1 MRIIYP
7 NGIIIECTRDE
18 YLECIKDEQ
27 VQSQKE
33 VINAINDFKQA
44 LLAKTDSIKDIANAG
59 LLLFQKFCEEYFKNI
74 TVVTHG
80 DSDSDEIL
88 RKLREGQFEY
98 EPPKV
103 QDNEFLRH
111 VPLGTSV
118 SAGGAVEHENTSE
131 TDVTT
136 NSEHISFTG
145 ETIENS
151 EEMLKQI
158 IHAYKSDRINP
169 VDINNPDE
177 KYESPK
183 EAADAHNLSIQEFMK
198 YLDSDTI
205 YNGYIFM
212 SEKKAKQRATKTKK
226 NSKSQQVYVYNENW
240 DNERVF
246 DSVTQASRMLAVA
259 ILTIKNNM
267 DNEKLVKHKYYFR
280 SRKLPKTE
288 TTVLDNSQYLA
299 DTTNKDIPEIEKTM
313 REIKKR
319 NKEPYE
325 PSHPIR

>member
-1 MRIIYP
+1 MKIIYP
-7 NGIIIECTRDE
+7 NGITIECTRDE

-59 LLLFQKFCEEYFKNI
+59 LLLFQKFCEEYFKNL
-74 TVVTHG
+74 TVVTHD

-88 RKLREGQFEY
+88 KKLREGKFEY

-103 QDNEFLRH
+103 QDNEFLHH

-118 SAGGAVEHENTSE
+118 TADGAVEHENTSE

-136 NSEHISFTG
+136 DSEHISFTG

-158 IHAYKSDRINP
+158 IYAYKYDRINP
-169 VDINNPDE
+169 VDIDNPDE

-212 SEKKAKQRATKTKK
+212 SEKKAKQRAAKTKK
-226 NSKSQQVYVYNENW
+226 NSKSQQVYVYDEDW
-240 DNERVF
+240 SNERVF
-246 DSVTQASRMLAVA
+246 DSVTQASRMLAIA
-259 ILTIKNNM
+259 ILTIKNNI
-267 DNEKLVKHKYYFR
+267 DKGRLVKHKYYFR

-288 TTVLDNSQYLA
+288 TNIINPIVDKTSEE
-299 DTTNKDIPEIEKTM
+299 DIPEIEKTM
-313 REIKKR
+313 REIDAR
-319 NKEPYE
+319 NKEPYQTS
-325 PSHPIR
+325 PKIY